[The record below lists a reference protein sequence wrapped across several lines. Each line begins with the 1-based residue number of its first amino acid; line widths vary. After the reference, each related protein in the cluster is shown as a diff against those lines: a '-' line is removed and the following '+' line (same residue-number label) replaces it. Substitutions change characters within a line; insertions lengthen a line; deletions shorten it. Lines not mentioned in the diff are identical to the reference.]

1 MPSGSIQIHVLISGI
16 VQGVFFRAETK
27 KTALE
32 NNVTGWVQNLDN
44 GNVEAVF
51 EGTKEDVD
59 EVIQWCHKGSDP
71 AFVTNVATKEQSPL
85 SNFDKFE
92 IK

>member
-1 MPSGSIQIHVLISGI
+1 MSSDKIQMQVLITGI
-16 VQGVFFRAETK
+16 VQGVFFRAETEK
-27 KTALE
+27 AALD
-32 NNVTGWVQNLDN
+32 NNVTGWVKNLED
-44 GNVEAVF
+44 GSVETVL

-59 EVIQWCHKGSDP
+59 KVIQWCNQGPDA
-71 AFVTNVATKEQSPL
+71 AFVGNVETKEQSPL